1 MSIFIGSGVALVTP
15 IDANNKINY
24 NVISDLIDF
33 HLKND
38 TDALIINGS
47 TGESPTISDI
57 EKIEIL
63 KFVVKKVNGKI
74 PVIAGTGTNDTAH
87 AIRTSIDA
95 EKCGVDALLVV
106 TPYYNKGNDSGIFD
120 YYKKIAGSVKIPIII
135 YVVPSRTGVNLS
147 IKLLKQLAQI
157 ENIVAIKDAT
167 GNLSYTAQIAAEIP
181 KLDIY
186 SGNDDVAVPVI
197 SLGGKGVIS
206 VSANIIPKET
216 HEMAWASYNNDYDK
230 ARKLQ
235 LKYLSLINSLFIEV
249 NPIPVKEAMNVLGFD
264 VGSCR
269 SPLGPIAEEAK
280 IKIIENLSKNG
291 VKL

>member
-24 NVISDLIDF
+24 NVLSDLIDF
-33 HLKND
+33 HLKNG
-38 TDALIINGS
+38 TDALIINGT

-57 EKIEIL
+57 EKLEIL
-63 KFVVKKVNGKI
+63 KFVVAKVNGKI
-74 PVIAGTGTNDTAH
+74 PVIAGSGTNNTEH
-87 AIRTSIDA
+87 AVKMSIDA
-95 EKCGVDALLVV
+95 KKCGVDALLVV

-120 YYKKIAGSVKIPIII
+120 YYKKIAESVNIPIII
-135 YVVPSRTGVNLS
+135 YAVPSRTGVNLS

-167 GNLSYTAQIAAEIP
+167 GNLSYTAQIADEIP
-181 KLDIY
+181 ELDIY

-216 HEMAWASYNNDYDK
+216 HEMTIASYNNDYEK

-249 NPIPVKEAMNVLGFD
+249 NPAPVKEAMNILGFD
-264 VGSCR
+264 VGLCR
-269 SPLGPIAEEAK
+269 SPLGPIADETRIK
-280 IKIIENLSKNG
+280 IKENLSKNE